1 MQTNLT
7 DLTYLRTMTDGDADM
22 LQMMLGMLIAEIP
35 EEMEKM
41 NTFATTEQWH
51 DLFQVSH
58 KMKTT
63 LAFIGNTEM
72 TELNKSIEH
81 CTRKNSD
88 LETVPDMLERL
99 TELSLVAVE
108 ELRVA
113 TQA

>member
-22 LQMMLGMLIAEIP
+22 LQVMLDMLIAEIP
-35 EEMEKM
+35 EETEKM
-41 NTFATTEQWH
+41 NTFATTQQWH

-63 LAFIGNTEM
+63 LAFIGNKEM
-72 TELNKSIEH
+72 TELNKSIED
-81 CTRKNSD
+81 CTRKELD

-99 TELSLVAVE
+99 TELSKIAVE
-108 ELRVA
+108 ELKTA